1 MKLGGAWK
9 NYTDRISSLEE
20 QNRLLIER
28 ITLTEEDRDALRLD
42 RDEVMERFH
51 SSVAS
56 LTEQSSTHMQSIQI
70 IEAIRVEKNAYFE
83 QSKKL
88 DALCTEL
95 TRALHRAQDEV
106 AVLKVSNNGLKAESL
121 SNAALLEEER
131 NESKRLRDMVY
142 KRDEQ
147 IDDMR
152 KQISERDENIE
163 SMKHS
168 IAGKDRQLMMLI
180 KERDKIKDSLEL
192 LRRQPPVFRKVS
204 AEDHTA
210 AMTSS
215 NATRT
220 EAPRAGSYSQAALT
234 KEFKVSFAKQPVV
247 DSCVDA
253 ANAAQ
258 QSFSRALETSER
270 QYKAIIRKLRA
281 ELDAANARTRS
292 TSLPR

>member
-9 NYTDRISSLEE
+9 NYTDRISFLEE
-20 QNRLLIER
+20 QNRLLIEH
-28 ITLTEEDRDALRLD
+28 IALTEEDRDALRRD

-56 LTEQSSTHMQSIQI
+56 LTEHSSTHMQSIQI
-70 IEAIRVEKNAYFE
+70 IEAIRTEKNAYFE

-95 TRALHRAQDEV
+95 TRALQRAQDEA
-106 AVLKVSNNGLKAESL
+106 AVLRVSNNGLKAESL
-121 SNAALLEEER
+121 SNAVLLEEER
-131 NESKRLRDMVY
+131 GESKRLRDMVY

-147 IDDMR
+147 IDDLR
-152 KQISERDENIE
+152 RQIRERDENIE

-168 IAGKDRQLMMLI
+168 IAGKDRQLMMLV
-180 KERDKIKDSLEL
+180 KERDKIKDSLEM
-192 LRRQPPVFRKVS
+192 LRRQPPAFRRVS
-204 AEDHTA
+204 TDD
-210 AMTSS
+210 TSAS
-215 NATRT
+215 RT
-220 EAPRAGSYSQAALT
+220 EAPKVGMTSQSAS
-234 KEFKVSFAKQPVV
+234 KEFKVPSAKQCAV
-247 DSCVDA
+247 DSSVDTP
-253 ANAAQ
+253 NAAQ

-292 TSLPR
+292 TSMPR